1 MGTWKAG
8 QSIIY
13 TGIRHPTSVMKNV
26 IPIVMAGGMFLDESL
41 YNTVLCS
48 RPRGPWELLS
58 FFPDMHMESH
68 FNAFNVL
75 SH

>member
-26 IPIVMAGGMFLDESL
+26 IPIVMAGGKDRKERRR
-41 YNTVLCS
+41 NHNNKQ
-48 RPRGPWELLS
+48 S
-58 FFPDMHMESH
+58 FQRQP
-68 FNAFNVL
+68 
-75 SH
+75 